1 MENNKYFNKSLKNAQ
16 EAIKAVKP
24 LMDSIPNIVNV
35 LKKDLQELDP
45 SVSSKISELEKYA
58 KKGDI
63 NKLLELKKQFY
74 ANKR

>member
-35 LKKDLQELDP
+35 LKKDLQDLDP
-45 SVSSKISELEKYA
+45 NVSSKISELEKYA
-58 KKGDI
+58 KNGDI

>member
-24 LMDSIPNIVNV
+24 LMDSIPNTVNV
-35 LKKDLQELDP
+35 LKKDLKELDP
-45 SVSSKISELEKYA
+45 SASSKISELEKCA
-58 KKGDI
+58 KNGDI

>member
-35 LKKDLQELDP
+35 LKKDIQELNP
-45 SVSSKISELEKYA
+45 SASSKISELEKCA
-58 KKGDI
+58 KNGDI

>member
-24 LMDSIPNIVNV
+24 LIDSIPNIVNV
-35 LKKDLQELDP
+35 LKKDLQELNP
-45 SVSSKISELEKYA
+45 SASSKISELEKCA
-58 KKGDI
+58 KNGDI

>member
-45 SVSSKISELEKYA
+45 SASSKISELEKCA
-58 KKGDI
+58 KNGDI

>member
-45 SVSSKISELEKYA
+45 SASSKISELEKYA

>member
-24 LMDSIPNIVNV
+24 IIDSIPNIVNV
-35 LKKDLQELDP
+35 LKKDLQDLDP
-45 SVSSKISELEKYA
+45 NVSSKISELEKYA
-58 KKGDI
+58 KNGDI

>member
-45 SVSSKISELEKYA
+45 SLSSKISELEKYA

-63 NKLLELKKQFY
+63 NKLLELKNKFY
-74 ANKR
+74 ADKG

>member
-24 LMDSIPNIVNV
+24 LIDSIPNIVNV

-45 SVSSKISELEKYA
+45 SASSKISELEKYA

>member
-35 LKKDLQELDP
+35 LKKDLQELNP
-45 SVSSKISELEKYA
+45 SASSKISELEKCA
-58 KKGDI
+58 KNGDI
-63 NKLLELKKQFY
+63 KKLLELKKQFY